1 MENLK
6 PKVIRGL
13 RINAT
18 VQVQISSA
26 ENKIRKCLWPPPI
39 QHHIAEAIQ
48 QSILLLLGHRTS
60 KWAN

>member
-39 QHHIAEAIQ
+39 QHHIAEATTIHFTLVGPPD
-48 QSILLLLGHRTS
+48 IKMG
-60 KWAN
+60 